1 MKRCGACGEEFQN
14 QYKFCPVDG
23 EVLTRS
29 RDVHAFSY
37 SPTIISND
45 SLGQRLAVQ
54 ILFLIELLR
63 VTWSQFKTDPVA
75 FLKCRTNQA
84 LVFFRSD
91 STRPYLKRALATS
104 LALMLLVIAS
114 ILILDRH
121 TARHFKPEDA
131 DDLGEF
137 ALFDSQML
145 PADESKSGSGVGA
158 NDQGRVGFNKGKGE
172 GSGPTPARAQGGGG
186 GGTQTPL
193 PPSVGRLPQ
202 VSEIP
207 APISTTY
214 ARALPQTL
222 PAAGINLDPVLWK
235 DLPYPNYGDPKAK
248 STTPSNGPGVDGGVG
263 TGKGTGVGPGE
274 NNGYGKGRKGNMGDG
289 DNNGPGC
296 CGGGGANGNDPNDD
310 INRVFKPRDVTTRA
324 RVISKPE
331 PQYTEEARK
340 TGIIGTVVL
349 SVVFSRTGQVTN
361 IRAVQTLC
369 CGLTERAI
377 AAARSIQFIPAM
389 RNGQVVSTYMQLEY
403 HFNLY

>member
-1 MKRCGACGEEFQN
+1 MKRCGACDEEFQN

-23 EVLTRS
+23 EVLTHGL
-29 RDVHAFSY
+29 DADAFSY
-37 SPTIISND
+37 SPTIISDD

-54 ILFLIELLR
+54 VLFLIELLR
-63 VTWSQFKTDPVA
+63 LVWSQFKTDPIA
-75 FLKCRTNQA
+75 FLKSQTNQA
-84 LVFFRSD
+84 IAFFRSG

-104 LALMLLVIAS
+104 LTLLLLVIVGVV
-114 ILILDRH
+114 LLDRH
-121 TARHFKPEDA
+121 AAKRAQTGDS
-131 DDLGEF
+131 DDFGQV
-137 ALFDSQML
+137 ALIDSQML
-145 PADESKSGSGVGA
+145 PADEAKSGSGVGA

-186 GGTQTPL
+186 GGTQSPL

-207 APISTTY
+207 APIPTTY
-214 ARALPQTL
+214 ARALPQSL

-296 CGGGGANGNDPNDD
+296 CGGGGANGNNSNDD
-310 INRVFKPRDVTTRA
+310 IERVFRQPDVTTRA

-340 TGIIGTVVL
+340 TGITGTVVL

-369 CGLTERAI
+369 CGLTEKAI
-377 AAARSIQFIPAM
+377 AAARSIRFIPAM

-403 HFNLY
+403 NFNLY